1 MSKAN
6 TTISVINKYLSRKS
20 IDRITTY
27 RDGKAYNKLRAELV
41 DDNSMDLKSVPEK
54 TITKKI
60 LGPYALAGIEK
71 LTQVQRLIRDKCKDN
86 YIRKH
91 GSIAIEASCGSGK
104 TLAALYLLYFFKC
117 KTLIISTR
125 NAVLD
130 QWARTI
136 KSLYPELTIQ
146 TNEGDTKIKG
156 FTDDAD
162 IWILTPQYLNN
173 KNRIESSETFN
184 IHPGL
189 IIYDEVHTMI
199 SQSSTSHNNE
209 FLNVLKYP
217 FIRCIN
223 REWNELPYML
233 ALSAT
238 YPEDSQIIRRV
249 FGCVYEATD
258 ASEMSITRI
267 PIHICDSRDFIP
279 IEFRRKCDQKY
290 TPVGETETIIFYLN
304 HIQFKRGPENINK
317 ILTSDAVEERNIPT
331 FKSIQLSYRNQG
343 IVMLSK
349 IDLSVWAALY
359 IHKFLRC
366 DVLLVRTSDE
376 DSFYLPKDKFQ
387 DFKFTESISYD
398 EFKKANIGEAT
409 RDYRS
414 YLNKTEIIVS
424 TISRMKEGFSN
435 EAITWGIVSQFP
447 YSQAT
452 RVQIAGRIRRS
463 SKDTELNAAQ
473 RYLYVASSKVPSTQ
487 FTGRK
492 FNPYPEVTYS
502 WKFENE
508 LFKKENIVYI
518 SNHAENS
525 M

>member
-1 MSKAN
+1 MSSKTTVITVVN
-6 TTISVINKYLSRKS
+6 TYLRRKS
-20 IDRITTY
+20 EDRITVTI
-27 RDGKAYNKLRAELV
+27 DGHTQNKLRAELV
-41 DDNSMDLKSVPEK
+41 DRNDMANKKIPEG
-54 TITKKI
+54 TITKHISNPFDKGG
-60 LGPYALAGIEK
+60 LKK
-71 LTQVQRLIRDKCKDN
+71 LTQVQKSIRNMCKND

-91 GSIAIEASCGSGK
+91 GSLAIEASCGSGK

-136 KSLYPELTIQ
+136 SQLYPDLIVQ
-146 TNEGDTKIKG
+146 TNEKKI
-156 FTDDAD
+156 FNDEAD

-173 KNRIESSETFN
+173 KNRIESQAELN

-189 IIYDEVHTMI
+189 IIYDEIHTMI
-199 SQSSTSHNNE
+199 NETPGTHDLE

-217 FIRCIN
+217 FLRCIN
-223 REWNELPYML
+223 KEWPELPYML

-238 YPEDSQIIRRV
+238 YPEKSRV
-249 FGCVYEATD
+249 IDRIFGCVYETRDTSDMA
-258 ASEMSITRI
+258 ITRI
-267 PIHICDSRDFIP
+267 PINICDMRDFVP
-279 IEFRRKCDQKY
+279 IEARHKCDQKY
-290 TPVGETETIIFYLN
+290 EPVGEIGAIEFYMKN
-304 HIQFKRGPENINK
+304 IQFKRDGVNVNHVES
-317 ILTSDAVEERNIPT
+317 SDPKFVPR
-331 FKSIQLSYRNQG
+331 FKSIEISRRNQG

-359 IHKFLRC
+359 IHKLLKC

-376 DSFYLPKDKFQ
+376 DSFYLPKDE
-387 DFKFTESISYD
+387 FTDIEVKKSISMD
-398 EFKKANIGEAT
+398 EFKKMSVGYKT

-414 YLNKTEIIVS
+414 YLDRTEVIVS

-435 EAITWGIVSQFP
+435 EVITWGIVSQFP

-463 SKDTELNAAQ
+463 SNDTELNK
-473 RYLYVASSKVPSTQ
+473 RDRFLYVSSSKVPSTQ
-487 FTGRK
+487 FTGGK
-492 FNPYPEVTYS
+492 YNPYPEVTYS

-508 LFKKENIVYI
+508 LFEKENIHYM
-518 SNHAENS
+518 SNHFES
-525 M
+525 TL